1 MPTALADFLSW
12 CEHVFALTSKGSIS
26 GQLHRALAARDVL
39 AVRSLA
45 GELPTVPLQTAAE
58 ITLLLLERQPQS
70 YAPAARRLLA
80 RLATER
86 TMSLPQLADLAAIL
100 AELEGGS
107 TMSAAE
113 KLLALVQNAPA
124 G

>member
-1 MPTALADFLSW
+1 M
-12 CEHVFALTSKGSIS
+12 TSKGSIT
-26 GQLHRALAARDVL
+26 GQLQRAIAAGDVL

-45 GELPTVPLQTAAE
+45 GELRQVPLPTAAE
-58 ITLLLLERQPQS
+58 ITLLFLEREPES

-86 TMSLPQLADLAAIL
+86 ALALGLLVDIAAIL
-100 AELEGGS
+100 AELERDPAF
-107 TMSAAE
+107 TARR
-113 KLLALVQNAPA
+113 KLLELIRGAPRPSQR